1 MYRIFIIEDDF
12 SLARAM
18 KKQIESWG
26 HEVRCAEDFQNV
38 MQAFVEYDPCLL
50 YTSRCV

>member
-26 HEVRCAEDFQNV
+26 HEVRCAEGF
-38 MQAFVEYDPCLL
+38 
-50 YTSRCV
+50 